1 MTSAAAK
8 LTKTLPPRRAAFVSE
23 YLVDLN
29 ASRAARDVGYAAKS
43 ASVEGSRLL
52 ANADVQAEITR
63 LRAVLAEQ
71 ENVTPEKITH
81 ELAAIGFA
89 DMGDYIRIGRDGLPV
104 LDLGDVGPA
113 KLRAVASIKTDA
125 KGNVSFKLHDKHAVL
140 VTLAKTLG
148 MLQGDGVNLT
158 INAHDSAKLA
168 VLSTDD
174 LRRALDEGVFDNRA
188 DTDAEEAECPRL
200 REVRT
205 SSESDE

>member
-1 MTSAAAK
+1 VTSAAAK

-125 KGNVSFKLHDKHAVL
+125 KGNVSFKL
-140 VTLAKTLG
+140 
-148 MLQGDGVNLT
+148 QGDGVNLT